1 MRIITGSGALV
12 RKYIENIDQDS
23 NFILFPENGKD
34 IHEQCNYIAQLNEL
48 EEFDG
53 DIITFSSF
61 IISDVIDDKVFIIVD
76 ETLKMINPDF
86 NTFGSSFNKINSQ
99 IFKYKKTIS
108 FLANKKLEEF
118 REEIINGN
126 HSNKM
131 FDKIDQQLGESIEK
145 LLILKHINN

>member
-12 RKYIENIDQDS
+12 RKYIETIDQDS

-86 NTFGSSFNKINSQ
+86 NTFGSSFNKINFQ
-99 IFKYKKTIS
+99 IFKHKKTIS

-131 FDKIDQQLGESIEK
+131 FNKIDQQLGESIEK
-145 LLILKHINN
+145 FLILKHINN